1 MKKIG
6 TKILRFFR
14 KLIYLIG
21 QGFVGVFRNSIMST
35 ASILV
40 LICCMLIVGTFGL
53 VIKAVDDNLDK
64 INGLNV
70 IVAYIN
76 EKATDAE
83 IARTKEEILAY
94 DPTLVIEFVDKE
106 TGLQKLTEDMGD
118 DIDLNMYLTGERLN
132 PLPDTFE
139 ITFASAVGA
148 EALNNHINNLEF
160 ITKTTHK
167 IGLVEKFN
175 TARVGLIAIAGILMA
190 VLLLVALFVIM
201 NTIRLGVFAR
211 RDEIAIMRYVGATN
225 RFVITPFIIEGILI
239 GLISSAAAFFIQYY
253 LYSNIITDIVVS
265 YGIGSVSPFME
276 SALLVGASFLAIGLF
291 AGIIASGI
299 SVKKYLKA

>member
-1 MKKIG
+1 MKRIMQ
-6 TKILRFFR
+6 FFR
-14 KLIYLIG
+14 KLFYLIG
-21 QGFVGVFRNSIMST
+21 QGFVGVFRNSIMTT

-53 VIKAVDDNLDK
+53 VIITIDDNLDK

-70 IVAYIN
+70 IVAYIDESAN
-76 EKATDAE
+76 DAD
-83 IARTKEEILAY
+83 IARTKDEIIAL
-94 DPTLVIEFVDKE
+94 DPTLKIEFIDKE
-106 TGLQKLTEDMGD
+106 TGLQKLLEDMGD
-118 DIDLNMYLTGERLN
+118 DINLRMYINGERLN

-139 ITFASAVGA
+139 ITFESAVGV
-148 EALNNHINNLEF
+148 EALNNNINNLEF

-167 IGLVEKFN
+167 IGLVERFD

-190 VLLLVALFVIM
+190 VLLIVALFVIM
-201 NTIRLGVFAR
+201 NTIRLGVFSR

-225 RFVITPFIIEGILI
+225 KFVITPFIIEGILI
-239 GLISSAAAFFIQYY
+239 GLISSVVAFGLQYY
-253 LYSNIITDIVVS
+253 LYSSVITDIVVS
-265 YGIGSVSPFME
+265 YGIGSVSPFMD
-276 SALLVGASFLAIGLF
+276 SVFLVGGTFIAIGLF

>member
-1 MKKIG
+1 MKRIMQ
-6 TKILRFFR
+6 FFR
-14 KLIYLIG
+14 KLFYLIG

-53 VIKAVDDNLDK
+53 VIITIDDNLDK

-70 IVAYIN
+70 IVAYIDESAN
-76 EKATDAE
+76 DAD
-83 IARTKEEILAY
+83 IARTKDEILAL
-94 DPTLVIEFVDKE
+94 DPTLKIEFIDKE
-106 TGLQKLTEDMGD
+106 TGLQKLLEDMGD
-118 DIDLNMYLTGERLN
+118 DINLRMYINGERLN

-139 ITFASAVGA
+139 ITFESAVGA
-148 EALNNHINNLEF
+148 EALNNNINNLEF

-167 IGLVEKFN
+167 IGLVERFN

-190 VLLLVALFVIM
+190 VLLIVALFVIM
-201 NTIRLGVFAR
+201 NTIRLGVFSR

-239 GLISSAAAFFIQYY
+239 GLISSVVAFGIQYY
-253 LYSNIITDIVVS
+253 LYSSVITDIVVS
-265 YGIGSVSPFME
+265 YGIGSVSPFKD
-276 SALLVGASFLAIGLF
+276 SVFLVGGTFIAIGLF